1 MASMIVRTRRVF
13 AGSAGIVAA
22 HVAAGAE
29 AGSVVVVDLPENAL
43 SLVVE
48 AAEIMLAVG
57 VIVGCEGVEGD
68 HPFCNV
74 QLRSEVEGR
83 GCRWS

>member
-1 MASMIVRTRRVF
+1 
-13 AGSAGIVAA
+13 
-22 HVAAGAE
+22 
-29 AGSVVVVDLPENAL
+29 
-43 SLVVE
+43 
-48 AAEIMLAVG
+48 MLAVG